1 MSPLKQNTKKAY
13 GRLALLIIAVG
24 ILLRFVYAWQVPYDV
39 SPHDLGTVLDGSD
52 FNPGHLGYIR
62 YLYQHRG
69 LPDFSPIGN
78 EQFYHPPFFH
88 IIGAVV
94 LALFYNGNNLVSC
107 FELLQYL
114 TTAFSCITVVYAC
127 RMVYLLIDREAPRL
141 FLVIFFSFCPTFY
154 ILGTMLNND
163 CLMTMLATMA
173 LYYTAVWHRRPTLGN
188 ILKIAVCLGLAIFTK
203 TNAILLS
210 PAIGFVFASKLLQDR
225 KNARNY
231 LLPFA
236 LFALVCIPLGLFW
249 LVRNYLLFDV
259 PFNYVPK
266 HPLDSPWCVAN
277 VSIGSRLGF
286 PNLTQLTNVR
296 ILESNPLK
304 HANIWGQTLSTM
316 VFDEGILVIHRKD
329 AQWLALLLL
338 WGTGILS
345 VGALV
350 STALLCFER
359 RVSLQDRGLLVIS
372 FFTVLI
378 SYIVFCF
385 EYPHV
390 WTMNFRY
397 VVPTLIVGALSLG
410 LLVERLPKG
419 FVWAVRIL
427 TVAVSGISAL
437 LYLLCAVN

>member
-1 MSPLKQNTKKAY
+1 MFTLKQNTKKT
-13 GRLALLIIAVG
+13 GNTLILLIIAIG
-24 ILLRFVYAWQVPYDV
+24 ILLRFVYAWQVPYNV
-39 SPHDLGTVLDGSD
+39 SSHDLGTLDAGD
-52 FNPGHLGYIR
+52 IGHLGYIQ

-69 LPDFSPIGN
+69 LPDFSPIGHQ
-78 EQFYHPPFFH
+78 QFYHPPFFH
-88 IIGAVV
+88 MIGAVV
-94 LALFYNGNNLVSC
+94 LALFYDGNNLVFC

-127 RMVYLLIDREAPRL
+127 RWVYLLIDKKAPRL
-141 FLVIFFSFCPTFY
+141 FLVLFFSFCPTFS

-163 CLMTMLATMA
+163 CLMAMLSTMA
-173 LYYTAVWHRRPTLGN
+173 LYYTAVWHRKPTLRT

-231 LLPFA
+231 VFPFA
-236 LFALVCIPLGLFW
+236 MFALICIPLGLFW
-249 LVRNYLLFDV
+249 VVRNYLLFDV

-266 HPLDSPWCVAN
+266 HPLDSPWCVAS
-277 VSIGSRLGF
+277 VSIGRRLGF

-296 ILESNPLK
+296 LLEHDPLE

-316 VFDEGILVIHRKD
+316 VFDEGILVIQRKE

-345 VGALV
+345 VGALA
-350 STALLCFER
+350 STALLGFEKK
-359 RVSLQDRGLLVIS
+359 VSLQDRGLLVIS

-385 EYPHV
+385 QFPHV

-397 VVPTLIVGALSLG
+397 AVPTLIVGALSMG

-419 FVWAVRIL
+419 FVWAARIL
-427 TVAVSGISAL
+427 TVVVSGISAL
-437 LYLLCAVN
+437 LYLLCAV